1 MYVGFSSTISC
12 HRLLN
17 ILPVIPPEDSFL
29 SQNLKLRHLHLV
41 NASDSI
47 FRLASILFGIL
58 SSLMSEQLETV
69 TIQLQIS
76 RKQEL
81 VLQTTDAVQD
91 VYPRLR
97 ELNVLL
103 GGPRFG
109 RLVRFHIDVHFT
121 NVIHRNQRW
130 GHEILNADLED
141 GVKLLFPELAD
152 RGVLQSTFH
161 DRGHG

>member
-1 MYVGFSSTISC
+1 MYVGFSSSC

-17 ILPVIPPEDSFL
+17 IFAVIPPEDSFL
-29 SQNLKLRHLHLV
+29 SHNLKLRHLHLV

-47 FRLASILFGIL
+47 FRLAPILFGIL

-69 TIQLQIS
+69 VIQLQIS

-81 VLQTTDAVQD
+81 VLRTTDTVQD
-91 VYPRLR
+91 EYPRLR

-109 RLVRFHIDVHFT
+109 RLVQFHIDVHFTT

-130 GHEILNADLED
+130 GHTIPNAELED

-152 RGVLQSTFH
+152 RGVLQSTFR
-161 DRGHG
+161 DKGNG